1 MSCFR
6 LRIDVQ
12 YLLVTLWLEV
22 QKQPFADVLQ
32 NRCSLKFHN
41 ICKKTPVLQLFLTKL
56 LTCRP
61 VTYLKSNSSTGVFLC
76 LFQSFKENLFW
87 KTSASG
93 CFWNLMKVFFDSW
106 HRYYHS
112 ELVMKNVLQV
122 HFIKRLQQH
131 RCH

>member
-1 MSCFR
+1 MLEWFLLIISKEYTLTRSTYLLSRNRDMSCFR

-61 VTYLKSNSSTGVFLC
+61 VAYLKSNSSTGVFLC
-76 LFQSFKENLFW
+76 LFQNFKENLFW

-93 CFWNLMKVFFDSW
+93 CFWNLMKVFWF
-106 HRYYHS
+106 
-112 ELVMKNVLQV
+112 MT
-122 HFIKRLQQH
+122 
-131 RCH
+131 